1 MVEGK
6 KNLPGEAENASYP
19 IDVEARLTS
28 LGLYEE
34 LEKTKN
40 CIDIMRCIYGILND
54 AYSLGKDGEPLDPDM
69 VAWIQ
74 GIATICEGNEN
85 TTEMVFILML
95 RLYKAYAQGRED
107 GEREGGSETWAN

>member
-34 LEKTKN
+34 LEKAKN
-40 CIDIMRCIYGILND
+40 NVEIMRCIYEMLNI
-54 AYSLGKDGEPLDPDM
+54 AYSLGKDGEPFAPDM
-69 VAWIQ
+69 VARIQ
-74 GIATICEGNEN
+74 GLATICEGDEN
-85 TTEMVFILML
+85 TTEMVFILIL

-107 GEREGGSETWAN
+107 GDREGGSETWAS

>member
-6 KNLPGEAENASYP
+6 KNLPGEAESTKYP

-28 LGLYEE
+28 LGLYEK

-40 CIDIMRCIYGILND
+40 CIKIMRCVYEALNT

-69 VAWIQ
+69 IARIQ
-74 GIATICEGNEN
+74 VFATSCGSDEN
-85 TTEMVFILML
+85 TFEIAFTV
-95 RLYKAYAQGRED
+95 D
-107 GEREGGSETWAN
+107 